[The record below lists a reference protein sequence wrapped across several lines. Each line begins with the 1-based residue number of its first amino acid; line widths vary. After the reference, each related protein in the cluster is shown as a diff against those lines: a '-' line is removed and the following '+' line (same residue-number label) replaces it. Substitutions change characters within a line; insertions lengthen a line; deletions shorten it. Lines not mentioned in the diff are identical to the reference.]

1 MPYKYIEDKFIADV
15 AFEAW
20 GGTREELFMAASDAT
35 AGLMVENLKNIENIN
50 ENSENK
56 IIELKET
63 EIDMLLFDVL
73 QELIF
78 FKDAYQLICRFRN
91 VKITSENKRIVF
103 KGTAVGEKIDY
114 KKHNLAVDVKA
125 VTLHEFKVQYSNN
138 LWKAHVVLDI

>member
-1 MPYKYIEDKFIADV
+1 MPYQYIEDKFIADV

-20 GGTREELFMAASDAT
+20 GSTREELFMAASDAT
-35 AGLMVENLKNIENIN
+35 ADLMVENLKSIENIN
-50 ENSENK
+50 ENSGNK

-78 FKDAYQLICRFRN
+78 FKDAYQLICKFRN
-91 VKITSENKRIVF
+91 VKITSENNRIVF

-114 KKHNLAVDVKA
+114 KKHNIAVDVKA

>member
-1 MPYKYIEDKFIADV
+1 VPYKYIEDKFIADV

>member
-20 GGTREELFMAASDAT
+20 GSTREELFMAASDAT
-35 AGLMVENLKNIENIN
+35 AGLMVENLKNIENLN
-50 ENSENK
+50 ENNENK
-56 IIELKET
+56 KIELNET

-91 VKITSENKRIVF
+91 VKITSENNSMVF
-103 KGTAVGEKIDY
+103 TGTAVGEKIDY